1 MTCICWLHGSCPV
14 DKPGDKHFLQP
25 RSQGSLLPALRSVG
39 LVGENPGNEFALSPF
54 DTYESYNSTS
64 NISSVLPTRHASKF
78 LSPLNGSICPLY
90 SSLCLKNYHFFHSYD
105 STTITRGLLQTRQA
119 PKFPR
124 GGAPG
129 NSWWGCAARF
139 FKSWPDFRQKNVIL
153 HTRFQTRTLK
163 SLTVFQTWPLRRNYV
178 ITT

>member
-1 MTCICWLHGSCPV
+1 M
-14 DKPGDKHFLQP
+14 DKPGDKHFLQT

-64 NISSVLPTRHASKF
+64 NISSVLPTKHASKF

-105 STTITRGLLQTRQA
+105 STTITRGLLQTRQ
-119 PKFPR
+119 
-124 GGAPG
+124 GGCPWEFLVG
-129 NSWWGCAARF
+129 LCR
-139 FKSWPDFRQKNVIL
+139 PVLQIL
-153 HTRFQTRTLK
+153 TRFQK
-163 SLTVFQTWPLRRNYV
+163 KKCYSPHPFSD
-178 ITT
+178 

>member
-1 MTCICWLHGSCPV
+1 M

-64 NISSVLPTRHASKF
+64 NISSVLPTKHASKF

-105 STTITRGLLQTRQA
+105 STTITRGLLQTRQ
-119 PKFPR
+119 
-124 GGAPG
+124 GGCPWEFLVG
-129 NSWWGCAARF
+129 LCR
-139 FKSWPDFRQKNVIL
+139 PVLQTL
-153 HTRFQTRTLK
+153 TRFQK
-163 SLTVFQTWPLRRNYV
+163 KKCYSPHPFSD
-178 ITT
+178 

>member
-105 STTITRGLLQTRQA
+105 STTITRGLLQTRQ
-119 PKFPR
+119 
-124 GGAPG
+124 GGCPWEFLVG
-129 NSWWGCAARF
+129 LCR
-139 FKSWPDFRQKNVIL
+139 PVLQIL
-153 HTRFQTRTLK
+153 TRFQK
-163 SLTVFQTWPLRRNYV
+163 KKCYSPHPFSD
-178 ITT
+178 

>member
-1 MTCICWLHGSCPV
+1 M

-105 STTITRGLLQTRQA
+105 STTITRGLLQTRQ
-119 PKFPR
+119 
-124 GGAPG
+124 GGCPWEFLVG
-129 NSWWGCAARF
+129 LCR
-139 FKSWPDFRQKNVIL
+139 PVLQIL
-153 HTRFQTRTLK
+153 TRFQK
-163 SLTVFQTWPLRRNYV
+163 KKCYSPHPFSD
-178 ITT
+178 

>member
-1 MTCICWLHGSCPV
+1 MTRICWLHGSCPV

-124 GGAPG
+124 GGVPRGILSGAVPPRSSS
-129 NSWWGCAARF
+129 N
-139 FKSWPDFRQKNVIL
+139 PDPISDHKMLFSTPVFRL
-153 HTRFQTRTLK
+153 EL
-163 SLTVFQTWPLRRNYV
+163 
-178 ITT
+178 

>member
-14 DKPGDKHFLQP
+14 DKPGDKHFLQT

-64 NISSVLPTRHASKF
+64 NISSVLPTKHASKF

-105 STTITRGLLQTRQA
+105 STTITRGLLQTRQ
-119 PKFPR
+119 
-124 GGAPG
+124 GG
-129 NSWWGCAARF
+129 GCPWEFLVGLCR
-139 FKSWPDFRQKNVIL
+139 PVLQIL
-153 HTRFQTRTLK
+153 TRFQK
-163 SLTVFQTWPLRRNYV
+163 KKCYSPHPFSD
-178 ITT
+178 

>member
-105 STTITRGLLQTRQA
+105 STTITKGLLLIWQATKFPISPLNEIHLSTRQ
-119 PKFPR
+119 PHLSSRIMSRVLSVF
-124 GGAPG
+124 
-129 NSWWGCAARF
+129 SI
-139 FKSWPDFRQKNVIL
+139 RQ
-153 HTRFQTRTLK
+153 
-163 SLTVFQTWPLRRNYV
+163 
-178 ITT
+178 

>member
-1 MTCICWLHGSCPV
+1 M

-64 NISSVLPTRHASKF
+64 NISSVLPTKHASKF

-105 STTITRGLLQTRQA
+105 STTITRGLLQTRQ
-119 PKFPR
+119 
-124 GGAPG
+124 GGCPWEFLVG
-129 NSWWGCAARF
+129 LCR
-139 FKSWPDFRQKNVIL
+139 PVLQIL
-153 HTRFQTRTLK
+153 TRFQK
-163 SLTVFQTWPLRRNYV
+163 KKCDSPHPFSD
-178 ITT
+178 

>member
-1 MTCICWLHGSCPV
+1 M

-64 NISSVLPTRHASKF
+64 NISSVLPTKHASKF

-105 STTITRGLLQTRQA
+105 STTITRGLLQTRQ
-119 PKFPR
+119 
-124 GGAPG
+124 GGCPWEFLVG
-129 NSWWGCAARF
+129 LCR
-139 FKSWPDFRQKNVIL
+139 PVLQIL
-153 HTRFQTRTLK
+153 TRFQK
-163 SLTVFQTWPLRRNYV
+163 KKCYSPHPFSD
-178 ITT
+178 

>member
-64 NISSVLPTRHASKF
+64 NISSVLPTKHASKF
-78 LSPLNGSICPLY
+78 LSPLMEAFVLSTV
-90 SSLCLKNYHFFHSYD
+90 HSVWR
-105 STTITRGLLQTRQA
+105 TITFSTRTTRLPLHGVSYKQD
-119 PKFPR
+119 R

-129 NSWWGCAARF
+129 NSWWGCVARF
-139 FKSWPDFRQKNVIL
+139 FKSWPDFRRKNVIL
-153 HTRFQTRTLK
+153 HTRFLTRTLK
-163 SLTVFQTWPLRRNYV
+163 SLTVFRPGL
-178 ITT
+178 

>member
-14 DKPGDKHFLQP
+14 DKPGDKHFLQT

-64 NISSVLPTRHASKF
+64 NISSVLPTKHASKF

-105 STTITRGLLQTRQA
+105 STTITRGLLQTRQ
-119 PKFPR
+119 
-124 GGAPG
+124 GGCPWEFLVG
-129 NSWWGCAARF
+129 LCR
-139 FKSWPDFRQKNVIL
+139 PVLQIL
-153 HTRFQTRTLK
+153 TRFQK
-163 SLTVFQTWPLRRNYV
+163 KKCYSPHPFSD
-178 ITT
+178 